1 MKFSLKLQD
10 TQHQQQPQQPQQ
22 SNQIHSLLFRAKIPV
37 TIFNLPFLSG
47 FSTTTHHP
55 SDLSLSLSTH
65 FPSGPTLKLSYSTT
79 SSTTATTA
87 STAANTSTTTPPPP
101 LTLTLKSGIGQYG
114 SPKESPLIISANFS
128 FSPNNPT
135 SNPTFSILFK
145 PRLGSFSLRKSTFS
159 STPGSPSGKING
171 EASSFGFVPLERPV
185 NLKDFSLEN
194 NGKDS
199 IFKGISMMARTEM
212 PLAKRVL
219 MTLRW
224 GVNFPDDLSN
234 QLPYMA
240 VNKIGIERV
249 DQVKEVEG
257 GKQKRS
263 EGNIGG
269 DSELLKGMCLWMK
282 RELDMLQRENR
293 EMKHKLEEMRLGP
306 FGRNGGSSGALGE
319 TNRKKTIPVVE
330 ESSGF
335 EQWRSKK
342 HGGEENSKKE
352 VKKNG
357 NRLSDVESELERAI
371 KAASS
376 S

>member
-1 MKFSLKLQD
+1 MKFSLIKLQD
-10 TQHQQQPQQPQQ
+10 NQHQLQQQQPQQN
-22 SNQIHSLLFRAKIPV
+22 NQIHSLLFRAKIPV
-37 TIFNLPFLSG
+37 TIFKLPFLSG
-47 FSTTTHHP
+47 LSTTTHHP

-65 FPSGPTLKLSYSTT
+65 FPSGPTLKLSYSTS

-87 STAANTSTTTPPPP
+87 STSTTTPPPP
-101 LTLTLKSGIGQYG
+101 FTLTLKSGIGQYG
-114 SPKESPLIISANFS
+114 SPNESPLIISANFS

-159 STPGSPSGKING
+159 NTPSSPSGKING

-194 NGKDS
+194 KGKDS

-224 GVNFPDDLSN
+224 GVNFPDDFSK

-249 DQVKEVEG
+249 DRVKEVEG

-263 EGNIGG
+263 EGSVGG

-293 EMKHKLEEMRLGP
+293 EMKHNLEEMRLGP
-306 FGRNGGSSGALGE
+306 SGKNGGSSGALGE

-342 HGGEENSKKE
+342 NGGEENSKKE